1 VVISLRKKIFRTCV
15 IRQLRNPVWDGDL
28 LLHMRSY
35 DMAFGIQLTILDWD
49 KLASNDCIGN
59 ARFDVKELSDGAMK

>member
-1 VVISLRKKIFRTCV
+1 
-15 IRQLRNPVWDGDL
+15 LRNPVWDGDL